1 MIRRGIGRSGRPGLL
16 GDAPPQPVP
25 RPVSEPVADSRD
37 AVLSALQQL
46 GDLKERRLL
55 TDAEFEAQ
63 KARLLGH

>member
-16 GDAPPQPVP
+16 GDAPPRLAPGPVT
-25 RPVSEPVADSRD
+25 EPVADSRD